1 MNGKG
6 HRIRV
11 GIMKAITLRY
21 RADEDVGLDMHEDFC
36 MPHPDYPWVHFMPL
50 TVCAVNSSWQ
60 DDSDIT
66 LNACLGKVW
75 ATETGL
81 DWNFLSNNYR
91 SWFLCMCLVKDS

>member
-1 MNGKG
+1 
-6 HRIRV
+6 
-11 GIMKAITLRY
+11 
-21 RADEDVGLDMHEDFC
+21 
-36 MPHPDYPWVHFMPL
+36 MPL

-91 SWFLCMCLVKDS
+91 SWFLCMCLVKNS